1 MPLFSWVNCAV
12 CKFSQKQYTHNKY
25 LGKIFDTSVL
35 IVYNQSAEFAKYYV
49 QSCFPNLKKKSKI
62 KIPNPL

>member
-1 MPLFSWVNCAV
+1 MLLFSWVNCAV
-12 CKFSQKQYTHNKY
+12 CKFSQKQHTQNNY

-35 IVYNQSAEFAKYYV
+35 IVYIQSAEFTKYYV
-49 QSCFPNLKKKSKI
+49 QSCFPNKK